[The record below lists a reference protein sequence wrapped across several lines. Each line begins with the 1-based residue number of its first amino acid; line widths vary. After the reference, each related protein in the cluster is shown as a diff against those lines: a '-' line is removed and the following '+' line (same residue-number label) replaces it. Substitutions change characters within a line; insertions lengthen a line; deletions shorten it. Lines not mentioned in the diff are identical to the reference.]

1 MENLLVEQKN
11 SFNFLLKKM
20 PKNIINSNNY
30 IDLSNIKIGLMIDDV
45 LEAIKK
51 IPDKSISTVV
61 TSPPYWNLRDY
72 KDNRQIGNEKNPLE
86 FVNKIA
92 LVGKEI
98 LRILKDDGAYFLNI
112 GDTYVDQSLQMIPQ
126 KIAIK
131 MQEQGWLIRNQIIWY
146 KPNHMPSP
154 VKNRFS
160 NTYEVIYFFTKNDWE
175 KKVNF
180 NLDAIRIPHK
190 SNFKKQNPKIIIND
204 SKFINETKNKGASP
218 AARLVNGCEKY
229 TIKRNIIASQKE
241 ISDYLKNAL
250 NKNNINIATLT
261 KILGEEKYKYKAS
274 HWFRVDA
281 GGSYPSKEDW
291 KELKKIL
298 KFNDKYDNQMLKEY
312 KYLQSV
318 ESHPKGKNP
327 GDLFIANT
335 AKSKYKHFAV
345 FPEEIPEL
353 AIKSCCPE
361 NEFVLDPFAGSGT
374 TGVVANRLNR
384 KCILIEVQK
393 DFAKIIKERIKDIK
407 IL

>member
-1 MENLLVEQKN
+1 MENLLIEQKN

-20 PKNIINSNNY
+20 SNKVMDNNNY
-30 IDLSNIKIGLMIDDV
+30 MDLSKIRVGLIIDDV

-51 IPDKSISTVV
+51 IPNKSISTVI

-72 KDNRQIGNEKNPLE
+72 KDDRQIGNEKNPSE
-86 FVNKIA
+86 FIDKIA
-92 LVGKEI
+92 LIGKEI

-175 KKVNF
+175 KKVHF
-180 NLDAIRIPHK
+180 DLDAIRIPHK
-190 SNFKKQNPKIIIND
+190 SNFKKQNPKVIINE
-204 SKFINETKNKGASP
+204 SKFINETKNRGASP
-218 AARLVNGCEKY
+218 AAKLVNGCEKY
-229 TIKRNIIASQKE
+229 TIKRNIVVSQKE
-241 ISDYLKNAL
+241 ISNYLKDAL
-250 NKNNINIATLT
+250 KKNNMNIASLT
-261 KILGEEKYKYKAS
+261 KALGKEKYKYKTS
-274 HWFRVDA
+274 HWFRIDA
-281 GGSYPSKEDW
+281 GGSYPSKDDW
-291 KELKKIL
+291 KKLKKIL
-298 KFNDKYDNQMLKEY
+298 KFDDTYDNQMLKEY

-318 ESHPKGKNP
+318 ESHPNGKNP
-327 GDLFIANT
+327 GDLLIANT

-345 FPEEIPEL
+345 FPEKIPEL

-374 TGVVANRLNR
+374 TGVVASRLNR

-393 DFAKIIKERIKDIK
+393 DFAKIIKDRIKDIE

>member
-1 MENLLVEQKN
+1 MENLLIEQKN

-20 PKNIINSNNY
+20 SKKTINKNNG
-30 IDLSNIKIGLMIDDV
+30 IDLSNIRAGLIIDDV

-72 KDNRQIGNEKNPLE
+72 KDDRQIGNEKNPLE
-86 FVNKIA
+86 FINKIA
-92 LVGKEI
+92 LIGKEI

-112 GDTYVDQSLQMIPQ
+112 GDTYVNQSLQMIPQ
-126 KIAIK
+126 KIAIR

-180 NLDAIRIPHK
+180 NLDAVRIPHK
-190 SNFKKQNPKIIIND
+190 SNFKIQSPKIIIND
-204 SKFINETKNKGASP
+204 SKFTNETKNKGASP
-218 AARLVNGCEKY
+218 AARLVNGYEKY
-229 TIKRNIIASQKE
+229 TIKRNILTSQKE
-241 ISDYLKNAL
+241 ISSFLKDALKKNNMNIASLVNAL
-250 NKNNINIATLT
+250 GK
-261 KILGEEKYKYKAS
+261 EEYKHKVS
-274 HWFRVDA
+274 HWFRIDA
-281 GGSYPSKEDW
+281 GGSYPSKDDW
-291 KELKKIL
+291 KKLKKIL
-298 KFNDKYDNQMLKEY
+298 KFNDKYDSQMLIEY

-318 ESHPKGKNP
+318 ESHPNGKNP
-327 GDLFIANT
+327 GDLLIANT

-374 TGVVANRLNR
+374 TGVVASRLNR
-384 KCILIEVQK
+384 KFILIEVQK
-393 DFAKIIKERIKDIK
+393 DFAKIIRDRIKDIE
-407 IL
+407 LL

>member
-20 PKNIINSNNY
+20 SKNIINSNNH

-51 IPDKSISTVV
+51 IPDKNISTVV

-154 VKNRFS
+154 VRINKI
-160 NTYEVIYFFTKNDWE
+160 YVITRDDQFRYYIDLDMLPQVRLYFRYGN
-175 KKVNF
+175 V
-180 NLDAIRIPHK
+180 LA
-190 SNFKKQNPKIIIND
+190 KI
-204 SKFINETKNKGASP
+204 G
-218 AARLVNGCEKY
+218 R
-229 TIKRNIIASQKE
+229 
-241 ISDYLKNAL
+241 
-250 NKNNINIATLT
+250 ATT
-261 KILGEEKYKYKAS
+261 KILTGESFGFDFRLYFGSMVEEVSLQPFVKLAYNVALGNYHNYKK
-274 HWFRVDA
+274 
-281 GGSYPSKEDW
+281 
-291 KELKKIL
+291 
-298 KFNDKYDNQMLKEY
+298 
-312 KYLQSV
+312 V
-318 ESHPKGKNP
+318 E
-327 GDLFIANT
+327 
-335 AKSKYKHFAV
+335 AV
-345 FPEEIPEL
+345 
-353 AIKSCCPE
+353 
-361 NEFVLDPFAGSGT
+361 
-374 TGVVANRLNR
+374 
-384 KCILIEVQK
+384 K
-393 DFAKIIKERIKDIK
+393 DMR
-407 IL
+407 

>member
-20 PKNIINSNNY
+20 PKNIINSNNH

-175 KKVNF
+175 KK
-180 NLDAIRIPHK
+180 
-190 SNFKKQNPKIIIND
+190 
-204 SKFINETKNKGASP
+204 
-218 AARLVNGCEKY
+218 
-229 TIKRNIIASQKE
+229 
-241 ISDYLKNAL
+241 
-250 NKNNINIATLT
+250 NINIKRVIGLELMQAVR
-261 KILGEEKYKYKAS
+261 IL
-274 HWFRVDA
+274 
-281 GGSYPSKEDW
+281 
-291 KELKKIL
+291 LKKIEKSL
-298 KFNDKYDNQMLKEY
+298 KRF
-312 KYLQSV
+312 
-318 ESHPKGKNP
+318 
-327 GDLFIANT
+327 
-335 AKSKYKHFAV
+335 
-345 FPEEIPEL
+345 
-353 AIKSCCPE
+353 
-361 NEFVLDPFAGSGT
+361 
-374 TGVVANRLNR
+374 
-384 KCILIEVQK
+384 
-393 DFAKIIKERIKDIK
+393 
-407 IL
+407 

>member
-20 PKNIINSNNY
+20 PKNIINSNNH

-51 IPDKSISTVV
+51 IPDKSISAVV

-154 VKNRFS
+154 VKNRLL
-160 NTYEVIYFFTKNDWE
+160 I
-175 KKVNF
+175 
-180 NLDAIRIPHK
+180 
-190 SNFKKQNPKIIIND
+190 
-204 SKFINETKNKGASP
+204 
-218 AARLVNGCEKY
+218 
-229 TIKRNIIASQKE
+229 
-241 ISDYLKNAL
+241 
-250 NKNNINIATLT
+250 LT
-261 KILGEEKYKYKAS
+261 K
-274 HWFRVDA
+274 
-281 GGSYPSKEDW
+281 
-291 KELKKIL
+291 
-298 KFNDKYDNQMLKEY
+298 
-312 KYLQSV
+312 
-318 ESHPKGKNP
+318 
-327 GDLFIANT
+327 LFISLQ
-335 AKSKYKHFAV
+335 KM
-345 FPEEIPEL
+345 I
-353 AIKSCCPE
+353 
-361 NEFVLDPFAGSGT
+361 G
-374 TGVVANRLNR
+374 R
-384 KCILIEVQK
+384 KK
-393 DFAKIIKERIKDIK
+393 
-407 IL
+407 